1 MTIQRDTRVQ
11 QTQPGR
17 QPNDPQR
24 QPGEDG
30 QRTPAGHDEE
40 E

>member
-1 MTIQRDTRVQ
+1 MTTQRDTRAQ
-11 QTQPGR
+11 QAQPGR

-24 QPGEDG
+24 QPAEEG
-30 QRTPAGHDEE
+30 QGTPGGNDEE